1 MNLSLM
7 HIDSIFLLSMKI
19 DANPNWIPK
28 DGYRK
33 IMEKAEPEFHFNVFK
48 HPQGM
53 RFSVQVKIKLSWP
66 QVPESPFLSV
76 ESDLLGIYSLP
87 DGVTEDQV
95 REYVPTLCLVNLYS
109 LARGIV
115 AQATGMCPGGT
126 LYLPLVDMNK
136 VVKQHAEKKKQLS
149 LQSGIFTGSDTI
161 KDAGRKKKSSQRT
174 KVDK

>member
-7 HIDSIFLLSMKI
+7 HIDSIFLLSLRI

-28 DGYRK
+28 DGYKK
-33 IMEKAEPEFHFNVFK
+33 IMEEVEPEFHFNVFK

-53 RFSVQVKIKLSWP
+53 RFSVQLKIRLSCP

-115 AQATGMCPGGT
+115 AQATGMCPSGT
-126 LYLPLVDMNK
+126 LYLPMVDMNK
-136 VVKQHAEKKKQLS
+136 VVKQHNEKVKQLR
-149 LQSGIFTGSDTI
+149 LQSGIFEGSDTI
-161 KDAGRKKKSSQRT
+161 KAAGQKKKSAKRA